1 MANKTTKK
9 EFFGMLLEMESVKV
23 NEELVDFINHEIE
36 LLDKKASKSASKR
49 ENANSELAGKL
60 LKELQEIGNAVTI
73 SEFMKLSEVAKTEGL
88 SNQKISSIFSK
99 LKDNGGVTRTVV
111 KGKAYFSAQQVDPRE
126 WEQKTPL
133 PLKKQLT
140 PVRLC
145 GKIRYKI
152 KKGVVSYD

>member
-9 EFFGMLLEMESVKV
+9 EFFGMLLGMESVKA
-23 NEELVDFINHEIE
+23 NTELVGFINHEIE

-60 LKELQEIGNAVTI
+60 VEELVAIGKAVTI
-73 SEFMKLSEVAKTEGL
+73 SEFMKLSEVAKTEEL

-99 LKDNGGVTRTVV
+99 LKDSEEVTRTVI

-126 WEQKTPL
+126 WEQKL
-133 PLKKQLT
+133 P
-140 PVRLC
+140 
-145 GKIRYKI
+145 
-152 KKGVVSYD
+152 SY